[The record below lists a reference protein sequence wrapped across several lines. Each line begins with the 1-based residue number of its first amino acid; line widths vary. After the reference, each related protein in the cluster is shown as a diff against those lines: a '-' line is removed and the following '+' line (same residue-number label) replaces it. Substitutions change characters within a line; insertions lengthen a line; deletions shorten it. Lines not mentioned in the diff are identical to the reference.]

1 MNLIDRKEYNVVEI
15 SRNKDFEN
23 MKKKEVEIIVK
34 ISINP
39 RVKI

>member
-34 ISINP
+34 ELFI
-39 RVKI
+39 

>member
-34 ISINP
+34 ILINP
-39 RVKI
+39 RLKI